1 MASLSPRPKPWE
13 TAGSSTATTSAPIGT
28 STSNAAAGPSK
39 TTSAFD
45 SALQASSGASS
56 APKIPDR
63 PAGLGESGAN
73 GASGYTNVQ
82 SYQPQRYGGSYGM
95 SPYGGTGGTV
105 GGYGGYGG
113 GYGGMSRFGGGYGA
127 GGYGGYGMGGYGVGG
142 MGGPGEGYTLTSS
155 LQASTAPA
163 FAVLESLVTAF
174 TSLAQLIESTYMATH
189 SSFFAMVGVA
199 DQLGSVRTY
208 LGQVLGVFSVLRLGR
223 KIIAWL
229 RGKKAAV
236 RSGGWAN
243 EWSNGGPIGRPGIG
257 GPEGGGGRPSAK
269 PLVLFLLSAVGL
281 PYLMSRLVRLLIA
294 TQQAQQQQQ
303 GSILNAD
310 GTIDPTKLEFVRA
323 KWEFKPTEEWE
334 LGLAR
339 DEIVAVLE
347 KREANVGNPEGSG
360 WWRGR
365 TRDGRVGW
373 FPGNYVEIIRRRETT
388 TSGAVQ

>member
-1 MASLSPRPKPWE
+1 MASLPPRPKPWE
-13 TAGSSTATTSAPIGT
+13 TAGATSTTSTTAP
-28 STSNAAAGPSK
+28 STNATAGPSK

-45 SALQASSGASS
+45 NALQASSGSTA

-63 PAGLGESGAN
+63 PAGLAESSAN
-73 GASGYTNVQ
+73 GALGYSGVQ

-95 SPYGGTGGTV
+95 SPYGGMGGSL
-105 GGYGGYGG
+105 GGYGGYG

-174 TSLAQLIESTYMATH
+174 TSLAQLIESTYVATH

-199 DQLGSVRTY
+199 DQLGSVKTY
-208 LGQVLGVFSVLRLGR
+208 LGQVLGVFSVLRLGK
-223 KIIAWL
+223 KILAWL
-229 RGKKAAV
+229 RGKKATV
-236 RSGGWAN
+236 VKNGGWAN
-243 EWSNGGPIGRPGIG
+243 EWSNGGPVGRPGTGDG
-257 GPEGGGGRPSAK
+257 GSGAGRPSAK

-294 TQQAQQQQQ
+294 TQQAQQAQQQQ
-303 GSILNAD
+303 GSIMNAD

-323 KWEFKPTEEWE
+323 KWEFKPSEEWE
-334 LGLAR
+334 LALAR

-347 KREANVGNPEGSG
+347 KREAGGAEGSG

-373 FPGNYVEIIRRRETT
+373 FPGNYVEVIRRREPVVAG
-388 TSGAVQ
+388 SNP